1 MTPLPLR
8 YVANIFCRRRSRAI
22 FTVACLLVFGLLA
35 ASTMTAWNDVELEVD
50 WEAEFERA
58 RRESLRDHM
67 SFYVAGRAQLRP
79 VPVEWTARDRC
90 PACFGTDMCD
100 PVDRQVLQS
109 TISPDFLFSLSLS
122 LSLSLVCVLCLF
134 RQVQASNDASLLYHE
149 LFSLYVHIP
158 RRCSSSSLSSY
169 QCLPRVLVPSI
180 PSKTV
185 RRMDS
190 LLNT

>member
-122 LSLSLVCVLCLF
+122 LSLLCVCS
-134 RQVQASNDASLLYHE
+134 ASSGRSRPPMTPVFSIMSSFLYMFIFHVVA
-149 LFSLYVHIP
+149 LHPVYHRISP
-158 RRCSSSSLSSY
+158 TSSCPFHSAF
-169 QCLPRVLVPSI
+169 
-180 PSKTV
+180 
-185 RRMDS
+185 
-190 LLNT
+190 